1 MLLLL
6 LLIIPLL
13 GVFTISTGI
22 SYNLSDLNIRRI
34 KKIALTASII
44 NLFLSFLIFILFDAS
59 SNQFQFVQEYH
70 EISSFD
76 FYLGLDGLSIYF
88 VVRPLI
94 NIKTVPLRTVTGLTL
109 CKSTNLPDIEMIR
122 GPKHVS
128 KALNS
133 IKYMYLRGEI
143 LYIQAFIIMLLQN
156 YNLASKILDTKCNYK
171 CVEKRS
177 AHLSPWLLNIKR
189 VILLKQ

>member
-1 MLLLL
+1 MQEKKDPGGNLSYLFLSMLLSL

-22 SYNLSDLNIRRI
+22 SYNLTGLSIRRI
-34 KKIALTASII
+34 KKIALTASVA

-88 VVRPLI
+88 VL
-94 NIKTVPLRTVTGLTL
+94 LT
-109 CKSTNLPDIEMIR
+109 TMIT
-122 GPKHVS
+122 PI
-128 KALNS
+128 AL
-133 IKYMYLRGEI
+133 
-143 LYIQAFIIMLLQN
+143 
-156 YNLASKILDTKCNYK
+156 
-171 CVEKRS
+171 
-177 AHLSPWLLNIKR
+177 LSN
-189 VILLKQ
+189 